1 MKLNFKKFYQK
12 IITTLYVMIKIKKK
26 ILTIKLS
33 KDLIK
38 K

>member
-1 MKLNFKKFYQK
+1 MKPNFKKFYQK
-12 IITTLYVMIKIKKK
+12 IITFLYVMIKIKKK